1 MPTDK
6 TKNYVWTRKRTAAK
20 SCARGSIRTVKQG
33 DTLFRVCCP
42 KGEWKNGSCRVGM
55 RLQAIGKP
63 IQGHAKRALGVAYPL
78 VKNIK
83 KVTLK

>member
-6 TKNYVWTRKRTAAK
+6 TKNYVWKRKRTAAK
-20 SCARGSIRTVKQG
+20 SCARGSIRTIKQG
-33 DTLFRVCCP
+33 DVLLRVCCP
-42 KGEWKNGSCRVGM
+42 RGQWKDGSCQVGM

-63 IQGHAKRALGVAYPL
+63 KTLQFKGGRATYPL